1 MFELVKLIDNTKEQY
16 FDTILKFIDEING
29 NSELFLEYK
38 DIFINVENEFIMNY
52 VKSYGIRLF
61 LLNCIHSLNRIANAK
76 SSIGLDYTEDDNL
89 IRQLERIKL
98 MARFKYSGL

>member
-1 MFELVKLIDNTKEQY
+1 MFELIKLIDNTKEQY
-16 FDTILKFIDEING
+16 FDNILQFLDETNG
-29 NSELFLEYK
+29 NSKLFLRYK

-76 SSIGLDYTEDDNL
+76 SCIGLDYTEDNNL
-89 IRQLERIKL
+89 IRQLEKIKL
-98 MARFKYSGL
+98 MTRFKYSGI